1 MKRVWGFVGAVLVLF
16 LAGANAWAQ
25 AGATAQ
31 ISGSVK
37 DSSGGVLPGVDVT
50 ATQTDTGLKRNATTE
65 VDGSYTIL
73 NLSPGPYRVEAT
85 LQGFKSFAQTG
96 IVLQVGA
103 SPVINVTMS
112 IGAVAE
118 TITVQANA
126 SLVETKNL
134 GVGQVMTN
142 KQVVELP

>member
-1 MKRVWGFVGAVLVLF
+1 MVRVVRSVVCGVLF
-16 LAGANAWAQ
+16 LLLASASVWAQ
-25 AGATAQ
+25 ATAQ
-31 ISGSVK
+31 ISGAVK

-65 VDGSYTIL
+65 ADGSYTIL
-73 NLSPGPYRVEAT
+73 NLQPGPYRVEAT
-85 LQGFKSFAQTG
+85 LQGFRTFQQTG

-103 SPVINVTMS
+103 SPVINVTLS

-142 KQVVELP
+142 KQVM